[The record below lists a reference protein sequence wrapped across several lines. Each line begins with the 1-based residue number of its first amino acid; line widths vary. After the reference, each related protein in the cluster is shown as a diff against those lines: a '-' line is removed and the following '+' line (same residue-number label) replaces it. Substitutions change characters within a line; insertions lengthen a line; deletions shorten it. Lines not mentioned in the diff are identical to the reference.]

1 MVLDVSLG
9 ILTPD
14 DWVVA
19 FRFEKLCNMPGPCFD
34 RVEPFL
40 AEHAYYMS
48 LNGNDGG
55 GGKVVSENAECCG
68 GLQWCQGFEWLQVVN
83 YLPDDTLRHCAE
95 SVQGR

>member
-68 GLQWCQGFEWLQVVN
+68 GLHTGGEGVYNQWI
-83 YLPDDTLRHCAE
+83 HCDLI
-95 SVQGR
+95 VIF